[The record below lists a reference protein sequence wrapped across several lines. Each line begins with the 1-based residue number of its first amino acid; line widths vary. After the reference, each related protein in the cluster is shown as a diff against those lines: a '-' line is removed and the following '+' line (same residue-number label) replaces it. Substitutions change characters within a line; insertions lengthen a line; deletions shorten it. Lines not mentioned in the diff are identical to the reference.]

1 MEEIALFGAAGAI
14 GKSIAGELR
23 RRGKPYRVVGRHQER
38 LKSEFGSDSLAELVV
53 WNPDDPASIRA
64 AAQGIGTLVYLVGV
78 PYNQFQLHPILIEKT
93 LEGAIDA
100 GVQQF
105 VLIGTVYPY
114 GAPQSATVTEQHPRN
129 PQTFKG
135 RMRREQ
141 EDRLL
146 KAHAEGKIKGTIL
159 RLPDFYGP
167 GVEKSFLHSLFQAAA
182 TGKTATMVGPI
193 DTLHEF
199 VYVPDVGPVVVDLAA
214 RPEAYGT
221 WWNFAGAGTM
231 SQRQIAEYVFRL
243 AGRPPK
249 LRVLGKTML
258 RVGGLFDPFVREL
271 VEMHYL
277 QTTPVLMDDTALH
290 RLLGNVRKT
299 SYEDGLKSTLEWYQ
313 RSALAATGPV

>member
-313 RSALAATGPV
+313 RSA

>member
-290 RLLGNVRKT
+290 RLLGNLRKT

-313 RSALAATGPV
+313 RSA

>member
-146 KAHAEGKIKGTIL
+146 KAHTEGKIKGTIL

-290 RLLGNVRKT
+290 RLLGNLRKT

-313 RSALAATGPV
+313 RSA

>member
-146 KAHAEGKIKGTIL
+146 KAHTEGKIKGTIL

-290 RLLGNVRKT
+290 RLLGNLGKT

-313 RSALAATGPV
+313 RSA